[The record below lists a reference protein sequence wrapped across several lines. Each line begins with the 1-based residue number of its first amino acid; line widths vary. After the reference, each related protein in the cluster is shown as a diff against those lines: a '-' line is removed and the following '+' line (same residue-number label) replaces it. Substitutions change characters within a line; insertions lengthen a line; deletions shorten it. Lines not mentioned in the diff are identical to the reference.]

1 MRQVRLFIERLWRL
15 IARWTGC
22 AQWNAIPGDRHLQ
35 LRWSSCGPDCRCTS
49 REGRSQAN
57 LPSYQELGDAGQDQA
72 ASAGPTARPGHPH
85 RSLDVQ
91 WPPPAEG
98 SHPPWPSAAAA
109 TVVSGTRRA
118 DGPGVTYPSPGV
130 APSLFQLRAPLP
142 ITDSESGPVRQSS
155 PAMET
160 TPQPDNLNPRRVDG
174 VAGTGQVHLSRVSI
188 LSQGRRHQD
197 PPPPGHLAAAAPAL
211 VRPFRLAQDGERSG
225 DAGSDRGDPGSIRS
239 QGERAT
245 QRRGRCS
252 AAFPSSFPRRSSRPV
267 VRCRGLMQE
276 A

>member
-1 MRQVRLFIERLWRL
+1 M

-22 AQWNAIPGDRHLQ
+22 ARWNATRHGRHLQ
-35 LRWSSCGPDCRCTS
+35 RRWSSSGPDCRCTS
-49 REGRSQAN
+49 REGRWQAN
-57 LPSYQELGDAGQDQA
+57 LPPYWEPGDAGRDQA

-85 RSLDVQ
+85 SSPNVQ

-98 SHPPWPSAAAA
+98 PHPPWPSAAAA
-109 TVVSGTRRA
+109 TVVSGTGRA
-118 DGPGVTYPSPGV
+118 DGSGVTVSSPDV
-130 APSLFQLRAPLP
+130 APSLFQLAPTLP
-142 ITDSESGPVRQSS
+142 ITDSESGPLRQSS

-160 TPQPDNLNPRRVDG
+160 TPQPDNLNSRRIDG

-188 LSQGRRHQD
+188 QKQGRRHQD

-211 VRPFRLAQDGERSG
+211 AGRFRLAKDGGRSG
-225 DAGSDRGDPGSIRS
+225 SPRPDRGGRGSIRS
-239 QGERAT
+239 QGGRAT
-245 QRRGRCS
+245 QRQGWCS